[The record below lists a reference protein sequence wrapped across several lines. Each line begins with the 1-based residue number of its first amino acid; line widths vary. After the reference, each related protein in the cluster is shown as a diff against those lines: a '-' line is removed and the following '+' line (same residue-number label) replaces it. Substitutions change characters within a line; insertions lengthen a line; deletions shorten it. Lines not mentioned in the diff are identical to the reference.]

1 MLRDKLL
8 WDAGLNTL
16 PQSSSSSRLHP
27 GMIQRSDRET
37 RVLIVEG
44 INTDKREEDYS
55 RKFQVCSKLIQQ
67 SLHEQVLII
76 DVTNHSTT
84 GKLS

>member
-1 MLRDKLL
+1 ML

-27 GMIQRSDRET
+27 GMVQRSDRET

-55 RKFQVCSKLIQQ
+55 RKFQVCFRFIQQ
-67 SLHEQVLII
+67 SLHHEQVLAT
-76 DVTNHSTT
+76 DVTNCSMTE
-84 GKLS
+84 KFVSSEP